1 MNKPLLLSLAAV
13 VLLGTNLNA
22 ESMYERFEA
31 MEKEMQKLKH
41 EIAALKSQ
49 NAPKK
54 VIAKKAQDNEDAKDT
69 QEDDEE
75 DEKDEAVASQDAT
88 KASPAINAVLAQE
101 DKDDEEEDDEPEIAS
116 TEDRLFDLEEA
127 VSEINR
133 NTSGS
138 HLKFQV
144 DYRFAIE
151 NMDYEMANGNRAKND
166 GFMTNRLWLDMGYKA
181 TNNLSFVGQLAY
193 NKAFGAR
200 SGANDPVNA
209 SLEAFD
215 WIANENAYD
224 DMIRVRSAYFLWQDR
239 EFMGLD
245 MPWTFSI
252 GRRPSTNGALVNLR
266 DDDVASSPIGHAINV
281 EFDGLSSQFTLNKKY
296 GTSVKLCLGRGMS
309 NAAPKFTSTP
319 YTDVDSTNGGNS
331 NIDLAGFIFTP
342 YDDKQYKVSS
352 MYYYASN
359 LIDVKDPDSNPLT
372 IDYTDGFDTVGGM
385 HTGVVYASAKGIGK
399 NLGTFLEDTTVFAS
413 FAVSK
418 TDPKNGAAQG
428 MLGST
433 ESETG
438 TSFWVGTQFPS
449 LITDDGKWG
458 LEYNHGSKYWRSMT
472 YGEDTNIGSKLAARG
487 DAYEAYFTE
496 YLVDDI
502 LSMQLRYTYIDYKYT
517 GSNGFFGSTSGT
529 PMTMEDADLF
539 GMGDKV
545 VDKAQDIRLYIRY
558 RY

>member
-1 MNKPLLLSLAAV
+1 MNMNKPLLLSLATAM
-13 VLLGTNLNA
+13 LLTTNLSA

-31 MEKEMQKLKH
+31 MEKEMQKLKA
-41 EIAALKSQ
+41 EIAELKSQ
-49 NAPKK
+49 KSTPKVAVKK
-54 VIAKKAQDNEDAKDT
+54 VAKGTEEEEDEDEEDAKEPKVASASKAQGAVSVAANAKD
-69 QEDDEE
+69 EEEEDEE
-75 DEKDEAVASQDAT
+75 DSV
-88 KASPAINAVLAQE
+88 
-101 DKDDEEEDDEPEIAS
+101 
-116 TEDRLFDLEEA
+116 EDRLGDIEEA
-127 VSEINR
+127 ISEINR

-151 NMDYEMANGNRAKND
+151 NIDYEMADGSSAKND
-166 GFMTNRLWLDMGYKA
+166 AFMTNRLWIDMGYKA
-181 TNNLSFVGQLAY
+181 TNNLSFIGQLAY

-200 SGANDPVNA
+200 SGANNPANA

-215 WIANENAYD
+215 WIANENAFD
-224 DMIRVRSAYFLWQDR
+224 DKIRVRSAYFLWQEQ

-245 MPWTFSI
+245 IPWTFSI

-266 DDDVASSPIGHAINV
+266 DDDVASSPIGHGINV
-281 EFDGLSSQFTLNKKY
+281 EFDGLSSQFTLSQKY

-309 NAAPKFTSTP
+309 EAAPKFASTP
-319 YTDVDSTNGGNS
+319 YADSEGVNS
-331 NIDLAGFIFTP
+331 DIDLAGFIFTP

-418 TDPKNGAAQG
+418 TDPKNGASQG

-502 LSMQLRYTYIDYKYT
+502 LSMQLRYTYIDYKYS

>member
-1 MNKPLLLSLAAV
+1 MNKPLLLSLAV
-13 VLLGTNLNA
+13 FVLLGTNMSA
-22 ESMYERFEA
+22 ASMEERFEA
-31 MEKEMQKLKH
+31 MEKEMQKLKQ

-49 NAPKK
+49 KTVAKK
-54 VIAKKAQDNEDAKDT
+54 IENKEDADEELDNEKNVIASKELNKISPPIVTVLDKEK
-69 QEDDEE
+69 DDEE
-75 DEKDEAVASQDAT
+75 DED
-88 KASPAINAVLAQE
+88 
-101 DKDDEEEDDEPEIAS
+101 EIAS

-151 NMDYEMANGNRAKND
+151 NMDYKMVDGTKAKNNA
-166 GFMTNRLWLDMGYKA
+166 FMTNRLWLDMGYKA
-181 TNNLSFVGQLAY
+181 TNNLSFIGQLAY

-200 SGANDPVNA
+200 SGANNPA
-209 SLEAFD
+209 SASIEAFD

-224 DMIRVRSAYFLWQDR
+224 DTIRVRSAYFLWQDR

-245 MPWTFSI
+245 IPWTFSI

-266 DDDVASSPIGHAINV
+266 DDDIASSPVGHAINV
-281 EFDGLSSQFTLNKKY
+281 EFDGLSSQFTLNQKY

-309 NAAPKFTSTP
+309 NAAPKFISTP
-319 YTDVDSTNGGNS
+319 YTDVNNANGGNS

-342 YDDKQYKVSS
+342 YSDRQYKVSS

-359 LIDVKDPDSNPLT
+359 LIDAINPN
-372 IDYTDGFDTVGGM
+372 DYTQGFSTVGGM
-385 HTGVVYASAKGIGK
+385 HTGVVYASSKGIGE
-399 NLGTFLEDTTVFAS
+399 NLGTFLEDTTIFAS
-413 FAVSK
+413 FAMSK
-418 TDPKNGAAQG
+418 TDPKNGQG
-428 MLGST
+428 MLGSAVN
-433 ESETG
+433 ESKTG
-438 TSFWVGTQFPS
+438 TSFWIGTQFPS
-449 LITDDGKWG
+449 LLSNDGKWG

-472 YGEDTNIGSKLAARG
+472 YAEDTNIGSKLASRG

-502 LSMQLRYTYIDYKYT
+502 LSMQLRYTYIDYKYS
-517 GSNGFFGSTSGT
+517 GSNGFFGNTSGT
-529 PMTMEDADLF
+529 AMSMDEAI
-539 GMGDKV
+539 GAGIGGSI

>member
-1 MNKPLLLSLAAV
+1 MNKPLLLSLAAA

-22 ESMYERFEA
+22 ASMYERFEA
-31 MEKEMQKLKH
+31 MEKEMQKLKQ
-41 EIAALKSQ
+41 EIAVLKSQ
-49 NAPKK
+49 KTPKK
-54 VIAKKAQDNEDAKDT
+54 VVAKKALGVEEDEAEN
-69 QEDDEE
+69 EDDEE
-75 DEKDEAVASQDAT
+75 AVASSDSAKT
-88 KASPAINAVLAQE
+88 SPTIEAVLTKE
-101 DKDDEEEDDEPEIAS
+101 DEDEEDDEIAS

-151 NMDYEMANGNRAKND
+151 NMDYQMADGSRAKND
-166 GFMTNRLWLDMGYKA
+166 AFMTNRLWLDMGYKA
-181 TNNLSFVGQLAY
+181 TNNLSFIGQLAY

-200 SGANDPVNA
+200 SGASDPTSS
-209 SLEAFD
+209 SLEGFD

-224 DMIRVRSAYFLWQDR
+224 DTIRVRSAYFLWQDQ
-239 EFMGLD
+239 EFMGFD
-245 MPWTFSI
+245 IPWTFSI

-281 EFDGLSSQFTLNKKY
+281 EFDGLSSQFTLNKTY

-319 YTDVDSTNGGNS
+319 YTDVDKLDGGNS
-331 NIDLAGFIFTP
+331 NIDLAGLIFTP
-342 YDDKQYKVSS
+342 YDDRQYKISS
-352 MYYYASN
+352 MYYYANN
-359 LIDVKDPDSNPLT
+359 LIDAVDVT
-372 IDYTDGFDTVGGM
+372 DYTKGFDTVGGL
-385 HTGVVYASAKGIGK
+385 HTGVVYVSSKGIGK
-399 NLGTFLEDTTVFAS
+399 NLGAFLEDTTVFAS
-413 FAVSK
+413 FAMSK
-418 TDPKNGAAQG
+418 TDPKNGQA
-428 MLGST
+428 MLGSASD
-433 ESETG
+433 ESKTG
-438 TSFWVGTQFPS
+438 TSFWLGTQFPS

-517 GSNGFFGSTSGT
+517 GSNGFFGNTSGT
-529 PMTMEDADLF
+529 AMSMEEAIGA
-539 GMGDKV
+539 GMGGSV

>member
-1 MNKPLLLSLAAV
+1 MNKPLLLSLATAM
-13 VLLGTNLNA
+13 LLATNLSA
-22 ESMYERFEA
+22 ASMYERFEA
-31 MEKEMQKLKH
+31 MEKEMQKLKA
-41 EIAALKSQ
+41 EIAELKSQ
-49 NAPKK
+49 KSTPKVAAKK
-54 VIAKKAQDNEDAKDT
+54 VAKGTEEEEDEDEEDAKEPKVASASKAQGAVSVAANAKD
-69 QEDDEE
+69 EEEEDEE
-75 DEKDEAVASQDAT
+75 DSV
-88 KASPAINAVLAQE
+88 
-101 DKDDEEEDDEPEIAS
+101 
-116 TEDRLFDLEEA
+116 EDRLGDIEEA
-127 VSEINR
+127 ISEINR

-151 NMDYEMANGNRAKND
+151 NMDYEMADGSSAKND
-166 GFMTNRLWLDMGYKA
+166 AFMTNRLWIDMGYKA
-181 TNNLSFVGQLAY
+181 TNNLSFIGQLAY

-200 SGANDPVNA
+200 SGANNPANA

-215 WIANENAYD
+215 WIANENAFD
-224 DMIRVRSAYFLWQDR
+224 DKIRVRSAYFLWQEQ

-245 MPWTFSI
+245 IPWTFSI

-266 DDDVASSPIGHAINV
+266 DDDVASSPIGHGINV
-281 EFDGLSSQFTLNKKY
+281 EFDGLSSQFTLSQKY

-309 NAAPKFTSTP
+309 EAAPKFASTP
-319 YTDVDSTNGGNS
+319 YADSEGVNS
-331 NIDLAGFIFTP
+331 DIDLAGFIFTP

-418 TDPKNGAAQG
+418 TDPKNGASQG

-502 LSMQLRYTYIDYKYT
+502 LSMQLRYTYIDYKYS

>member
-1 MNKPLLLSLAAV
+1 MNKPLLLSLAAA

-54 VIAKKAQDNEDAKDT
+54 VIAKKAQDNEDAKDA

-75 DEKDEAVASQDAT
+75 DEKEGTVASQDAT
-88 KASPAINAVLAQE
+88 KVSPTINTVLAKE
-101 DKDDEEEDDEPEIAS
+101 DKDEEEDDEPEIAS

-138 HLKFQV
+138 HIKFQV

-151 NMDYEMANGNRAKND
+151 NMDYQMADGSRAKND

-200 SGANDPVNA
+200 SGASDPQSA

-224 DMIRVRSAYFLWQDR
+224 DLIRVRSAYFLWQDR

-245 MPWTFSI
+245 VPWTFSI

-352 MYYYASN
+352 MYYYANN
-359 LIDVKDPDSNPLT
+359 LIDAVNPM
-372 IDYTDGFDTVGGM
+372 DYTSGFDTVGGL
-385 HTGVVYASAKGIGK
+385 HTGVAYVSAKGIGK
-399 NLGTFLEDTTVFAS
+399 DLGAFLEDTTIFAS

-418 TDPKNGAAQG
+418 TDPKNGANQG

-433 ESETG
+433 DSETG
-438 TSFWVGTQFPS
+438 TSFWIGTQFPS

-502 LSMQLRYTYIDYKYT
+502 LSMQLRYTYIDYKYS
-517 GSNGFFGSTSGT
+517 GSNGFFGDNTGT
-529 PMTMEDADLF
+529 PMTMSEAISA
-539 GMGDKV
+539 GQGANI

>member
-1 MNKPLLLSLAAV
+1 MNKPLLLSLATAM
-13 VLLGTNLNA
+13 LLTTNLSA

-31 MEKEMQKLKH
+31 MEKEMQKLKA
-41 EIAALKSQ
+41 EIAELKSQ
-49 NAPKK
+49 KSTPKVAVKK
-54 VIAKKAQDNEDAKDT
+54 VAKGTEEEEDEDEEDAKEPKVASASKAQGAVSVAANAKD
-69 QEDDEE
+69 EEEEDEE
-75 DEKDEAVASQDAT
+75 DSV
-88 KASPAINAVLAQE
+88 
-101 DKDDEEEDDEPEIAS
+101 
-116 TEDRLFDLEEA
+116 EDRLGDIEEA
-127 VSEINR
+127 ISEINR

-151 NMDYEMANGNRAKND
+151 NIDYEMADGSSAKND
-166 GFMTNRLWLDMGYKA
+166 AFMTNRLWIDMGYKA
-181 TNNLSFVGQLAY
+181 TNNLSFIGQLAY

-200 SGANDPVNA
+200 SGANNPANA

-215 WIANENAYD
+215 WIANENAFD
-224 DMIRVRSAYFLWQDR
+224 DKIRVRSAYFLWQEQ

-245 MPWTFSI
+245 IPWTFSI

-266 DDDVASSPIGHAINV
+266 DDDVASSPIGHGINV
-281 EFDGLSSQFTLNKKY
+281 EFDGLSSQFTLSQKY

-309 NAAPKFTSTP
+309 EAAPKFASTP
-319 YTDVDSTNGGNS
+319 YADSEGVNS
-331 NIDLAGFIFTP
+331 DIDLAGFIFTP

-418 TDPKNGAAQG
+418 TDPKNGASQG

-502 LSMQLRYTYIDYKYT
+502 LSMQLRYTYIDYKYS